1 MKARQSKEAK
11 VIFGSESKGRAVIRQ
26 IHIASKKNAHVIANI
41 KIEGDTIR
49 VKEL

>member
-11 VIFGSESKGRAVIRQ
+11 VIFGSESKGRAVIRG
-26 IHIASKKNAHVIANI
+26 IHTASKKSAHVVANV
-41 KIEGDTIR
+41 KVGQGNIR